1 MVLVKV
7 TSSFFGETLT
17 STELKKILEDVEAF
31 LGKPFTLLE
40 LQKEKDAPH
49 GRIDLWVTYEGI
61 FTQKLL
67 IMDGEVIDG
76 ETFHKRFEEWYP
88 RRVKTGAIAQ

>member
-40 LQKEKDAPH
+40 LQKEKDDPH

-76 ETFHKRFEEWYP
+76 ETFHERFEEWYP
-88 RRVKTGAIAQ
+88 RKRA